1 MLNSVLDCKEK
12 IVKKIEGYQLSN
24 LSNPEL
30 FILKSLQSGEAL
42 YGIQIRNHIEACF
55 KRRLNFSTLYPK
67 LDLLLAQGLIEVEE
81 REDNS
86 PSFQLSFFSYNFKKL
101 LSVESSFFWLKW
113 FSIENDT
120 TKYLNQCL
128 A

>member
-86 PSFQLSFFSYNFKKL
+86 PERPSGRRKYFKITGSGRAVL
-101 LSVESSFFWLKW
+101 LEWESSYQSLGSYQYPK
-113 FSIENDT
+113 NPA
-120 TKYLNQCL
+120 Y
-128 A
+128 